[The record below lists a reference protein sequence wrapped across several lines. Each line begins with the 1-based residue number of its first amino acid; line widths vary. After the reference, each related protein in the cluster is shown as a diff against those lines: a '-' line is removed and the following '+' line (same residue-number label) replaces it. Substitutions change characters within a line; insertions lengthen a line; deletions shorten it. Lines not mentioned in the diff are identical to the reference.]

1 MSFWKKQKELPKSN
15 PGKTLAWGRH
25 QLEESE
31 ATGHFLAVAA
41 SGGGKS
47 TLLQLLMQSCLGGI
61 GIEPDTRAIVYDHKQ
76 DILPLLAAIAPQAKV
91 VTSHPFDQRG
101 AAWNIARDVTNPAIA
116 LETARTLF
124 PEVQESQPFFAD
136 ASRHLL
142 YGVILSFILT
152 GAPWTF
158 ASLIR
163 VMQSAQ
169 LIRRVLR
176 KHPVTRSIEREY
188 FDEDRTAANI
198 MSTVATKLLPF
209 SNIAAAWETAS
220 ESFSIEDWVR
230 ENWILVLGNYE
241 TGRMAIDAVNR
252 CLFKRASDLVLNQS
266 NSFTRRTWF
275 LWDELSEA
283 GKLDGLVSLMK
294 KGRSKGACC
303 VLAFQSIQGLRN
315 SALYGREQ
323 TSEILGQI
331 ANRWFGRLECVETAD
346 WASELFGDQEFEE
359 ESVSESTGAGGKSRS
374 VSRHRTTRRL
384 VLPSEFLDI
393 EPCNIES
400 GLSGYYIVRSH
411 GSYFDKLEG
420 ANLWGKSLVAPR
432 NDVAEFVARP
442 SRSML
447 LDPWSAVEDR
457 TFCTPRKERK
467 LPEPPQTP
475 KQQPDE
481 HRAPPETTDKNF
493 DDLDQHF
500 Q

>member
-1 MSFWKKQKELPKSN
+1 MRFSRNPSPQPEPGQK
-15 PGKTLAWGRH
+15 LAWGRH

-31 ATGHFLAVAA
+31 ATGHFLAAAA

-47 TLLQLLMQSCLGGI
+47 TLLQLLMQSCLAGVGG
-61 GIEPDTRAIVYDHKQ
+61 EPDTRALVYDHKQ
-76 DILPLLAAIAPQAKV
+76 DILPLLSAIAPRAKI

-142 YGVILSFILT
+142 YGVMLSFILT
-152 GAPWTF
+152 DAPWTF
-158 ASLIR
+158 ASLVR
-163 VMQSAQ
+163 VMQSAR

-176 KHPVTRSIEREY
+176 KHAITRSIEREY
-188 FDEDRTAANI
+188 FSEDRTAANI

-209 SNIAAAWETAS
+209 SNIAASWSTAS

-303 VLAFQSIQGLRN
+303 VLAFQSIQGLRH

-323 TSEILGQI
+323 TDEILGQI
-331 ANRWFGRLECVETAD
+331 ANRWFGRLECVETAE
-346 WASELFGDQEFEE
+346 WASELFGDQEIEE
-359 ESVSESTGAGGKSRS
+359 ESVSESTGSGGKSRS
-374 VSRHRTTRRL
+374 VSRQRTTRRL
-384 VLPSEFLDI
+384 VLPSEFLDVD
-393 EPCNIES
+393 PCNATN

-411 GSYFDKLEG
+411 GSYFDKLDG
-420 ANLWGKSLVAPR
+420 ADLWGNSLIAPR
-432 NDVAEFVARP
+432 ADVPEFVPRP

-447 LDPWSAVEDR
+447 LDPWSATEDA
-457 TFCTPRKERK
+457 TFCAPRKERQRA
-467 LPEPPQTP
+467 EPRQTP
-475 KQQPDE
+475 VQAPDE
-481 HRAPPETTDKNF
+481 RSAPPSTDDKNL
-493 DDLDQHF
+493 DDLDAHF

>member
-1 MSFWKKQKELPKSN
+1 
-15 PGKTLAWGRH
+15 
-25 QLEESE
+25 
-31 ATGHFLAVAA
+31 
-41 SGGGKS
+41 
-47 TLLQLLMQSCLGGI
+47 MQSCLGGI
-61 GIEPDTRAIVYDHKQ
+61 GTEPDSRAVIYDHKQ
-76 DILPLLAAIAPQAKV
+76 DILPLLEAIAPRAKY
-91 VTSHPFDQRG
+91 VTSHPFDERG
-101 AAWNIARDVTNPAIA
+101 AAWNIARDVTNPAIV
-116 LETARTLF
+116 LETARTLI

-142 YGVILSFILT
+142 YGVMLSFILT
-152 GAPWTF
+152 DVPWSF

-176 KHPVTRSIEREY
+176 KHAVTRSIEREY
-188 FDEDRTAANI
+188 FGDDRTAANI

-209 SNIAAAWETAS
+209 STIAAAWETARD
-220 ESFSIEDWVR
+220 SFSIEDWVR

-275 LWDELSEA
+275 FWDELSEA

-303 VLAFQSIQGLRN
+303 VLAFQSVQGLRR
-315 SALYGREQ
+315 SDLYGREE
-323 TSEILGQI
+323 TDEILGQI
-331 ANRWFGRLECVETAD
+331 ANRWIGRLECVETAE
-346 WASELFGDQEFEE
+346 WASQLFGDQEFEE
-359 ESVSESTGAGGKSRS
+359 QSVSESTGAGGKSRS

-384 VLPSEFLDI
+384 VLPSELLDI
-393 EPCNIES
+393 EPCNKEN

-411 GSYFDKLEG
+411 GAYFDKLEG
-420 ANLWGKSLVAPR
+420 AELWGKSLISPR
-432 NDVAEFVARP
+432 ADVPEFVPRP

-447 LDPWSAVEDR
+447 LKPWTAAEDAA
-457 TFCTPRKERK
+457 FCTPRKDRRR
-467 LPEPPQTP
+467 EPPQQNREQTP
-475 KQQPDE
+475 QERPDP
-481 HRAPPETTDKNF
+481 ASPNGKNL
-493 DDLDQHF
+493 DDLDAHF

>member
-1 MSFWKKQKELPKSN
+1 MLFKRKPPPVPE
-15 PGKTLAWGRH
+15 PGKKLAWGRH
-25 QLEESE
+25 QLDDSE

-47 TLLQLLMQSCLGGI
+47 TLLQLLMQSSLGGI
-61 GIEPDTRAIVYDHKQ
+61 GIEPDSRALVYDHKQ
-76 DILPLLAAIAPQAKV
+76 DILPLLSAIAPHAKI
-91 VTSHPFDQRG
+91 VTSHPFDKRG
-101 AAWNIARDVTNPAIA
+101 AAWKIARDVTNPAVA

-124 PEVQESQPFFAD
+124 PDVQDSQPFFAD
-136 ASRHLL
+136 AARHLL
-142 YGVILSFILT
+142 YGVMLSFILS
-152 GAPWTF
+152 GEHWTF
-158 ASLIR
+158 ASLLR
-163 VMQSAQ
+163 VMQSAR

-176 KHPVTRSIEREY
+176 KHGVTRSIEREY
-188 FDEDRTAANI
+188 FGEERTAANI

-209 SNIAAAWETAS
+209 TNIAASWETAA

-230 ENWILVLGNYE
+230 GNWILVLGNYE

-275 LWDELSEA
+275 LWDEISEA

-303 VLAFQSIQGLRN
+303 VLAFQSVQGLRR
-315 SALYGREQ
+315 STLYGREE
-323 TSEILGQI
+323 TDEILGQI
-331 ANRWFGRLECVETAD
+331 ANRWFGRLECVETAE

-359 ESVSESTGAGGKSRS
+359 ESVSESTGNGGKSRS
-374 VSRHRTTRRL
+374 VSRQRTTRRL

-393 EPCNIES
+393 DACNLTN

-420 ANLWGKSLVAPR
+420 AVLWGKSLIAPR
-432 NDVAEFVARP
+432 SDVPEFVPRP
-442 SRSML
+442 SDSML
-447 LDPWSAVEDR
+447 LKAWSAAEDA
-457 TFCTPRKERK
+457 TFCVPKLARKSPEPRKLSEHTPDK
-467 LPEPPQTP
+467 PPIDRSTKTQ
-475 KQQPDE
+475 
-481 HRAPPETTDKNF
+481 NL
-493 DDLDQHF
+493 DDLDAHF

>member
-1 MSFWKKQKELPKSN
+1 MRFSRKSIPEPDSGKQ
-15 PGKTLAWGRH
+15 LAWGRH
-25 QLEESE
+25 QLPECE

-47 TLLQLLMQSCLGGI
+47 TLLQLLMQSCLRGVGT
-61 GIEPDTRAIVYDHKQ
+61 EPDTRALVYDHKQ
-76 DILPLLAAIAPQAKV
+76 DILPLLRAIAPQAKI
-91 VTSHPFDQRG
+91 VTSHPFDERG
-101 AAWNIARDVTNPAIA
+101 AAWNISRDVTNPAIA
-116 LETARTLF
+116 LETARTIF
-124 PEVQESQPFFAD
+124 PEIQESQPFFAD
-136 ASRHLL
+136 AARHLL
-142 YGVILSFILT
+142 YGVMLSFILT

-163 VMQSAQ
+163 VMQSAR
-169 LIRRVLR
+169 LIRRVLL
-176 KHPVTRSIEREY
+176 KHAVTRSIEREY
-188 FDEDRTAANI
+188 FAEDRTAANI

-209 SNIAAAWETAS
+209 STIAASWETAS

-303 VLAFQSIQGLRN
+303 VLAFQSIQGLRR
-315 SALYGREQ
+315 SALYGREE
-323 TSEILGQI
+323 TDEILGQI
-331 ANRWFGRLECVETAD
+331 ANRWFGRLECVETAE

-374 VSRHRTTRRL
+374 VSRQRATRRL

-393 EPCNIES
+393 EPCNQAN

-411 GSYFDKLEG
+411 GSYFDKLDG
-420 ANLWGKSLVAPR
+420 AELWSKSLIPPR
-432 NDVAEFVARP
+432 ADVPEFVARP

-447 LDPWSAVEDR
+447 LNPWTPAEDA
-457 TFCTPRKERK
+457 TFCVPRKDRERA
-467 LPEPPQTP
+467 EPRQTP
-475 KQQPDE
+475 EQAPDE
-481 HRAPPETTDKNF
+481 PSAPPNTTDKNL
-493 DDLDQHF
+493 DDLDAHF

>member
-1 MSFWKKQKELPKSN
+1 MKFWKKESN
-15 PGKTLAWGRH
+15 APQPERGKTFAWGRH
-25 QLEESE
+25 QLEEAE

-47 TLLQLLMQSCLGGI
+47 TLLQLLMQSCLGDV
-61 GIEPDTRAIVYDHKQ
+61 GIEADTRALIYDHKQ
-76 DILPLLAAIAPQAKV
+76 DILPLLRAIAPHAKV
-91 VTSHPFDQRG
+91 VTSHPFDERG
-101 AAWNIARDVTNPAIA
+101 AAWNISRDVTNPAIA

-124 PEVQESQPFFAD
+124 PETQESQPFFAD

-152 GAPWTF
+152 GTPWTF

-163 VMQSAQ
+163 VMQSAR

-176 KHPVTRSIEREY
+176 KHAVTRSIEREY
-188 FDEDRTAANI
+188 FGEDRTAANI

-220 ESFSIEDWVR
+220 DFFSIEDWVR

-303 VLAFQSIQGLRN
+303 VLAFQSIQGLRHH
-315 SALYGREQ
+315 ALYGREQ
-323 TSEILGQI
+323 TDEILGQI
-331 ANRWFGRLECVETAD
+331 ANRWIGRLECVETAE
-346 WASELFGDQEFEE
+346 WASQLFGDQEFEE

-393 EPCNIES
+393 EPCNKEN

-411 GSYFDKLEG
+411 GSYFDKLDG
-420 ANLWGKSLVAPR
+420 ADLWGNSLVAPR
-432 NDVAEFVARP
+432 ADVPEFVARP

-447 LDPWSAVEDR
+447 LEPWSAAEDA

-467 LPEPPQTP
+467 RAEPRQTP
-475 KQQPDE
+475 EQSPHE
-481 HRAPPETTDKNF
+481 RPTPPSTTDKNL
-493 DDLDQHF
+493 DDLDAHF